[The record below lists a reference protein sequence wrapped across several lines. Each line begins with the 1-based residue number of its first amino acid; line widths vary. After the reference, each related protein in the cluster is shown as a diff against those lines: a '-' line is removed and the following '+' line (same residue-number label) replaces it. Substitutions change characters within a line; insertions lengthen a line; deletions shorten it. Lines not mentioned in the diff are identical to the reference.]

1 MAKNV
6 LRRAYAIAL
15 AASIGAGILPQGS
28 FAATSEIDD
37 MIPVNVEATNLN
49 ANETRYEGESG
60 QSGLNYTLVNKN
72 GAVSGAESTY
82 FSPSDDA
89 AKKYEGN
96 DLGCVYTKES
106 TTFKVWSPTASKV
119 TLCRYTKGTA
129 EEAGSKLIEEKEM
142 TKDSQN
148 VWSCKVDGDI
158 VNTYYTYKV
167 TNNGNT
173 SEAVDIYAKAVGAN
187 GKRAMVV
194 DLDSTDP
201 ENWDTDYK
209 RSPQRISDVITWEVH
224 VNDFSNQGSKAGFS
238 DEYKGKYLAFS
249 EDGTKLSGTDYET
262 GIAYLK
268 KLGITH
274 VQIMPMYDYGSV
286 DETKAGQTDSNY
298 NWGYDPVNFN
308 APEGSYSTNPYDGN
322 VRIKEMKQMIQA
334 LHDAGIKVIM
344 DVVYNHTYCKDG
356 QEMAFFDDIVPGY
369 YYRSDSK
376 GYTNGS
382 GCGNE
387 VRTQAYMANKFIR
400 ESMLYWASEYNLDG
414 FRLDL
419 MGLYD
424 TTTMKDI
431 RNDMDAAFG
440 KDNIVIYG
448 EGWGCMVTPS
458 YGAGKWN
465 SWTLADSNIGLFNDS
480 GRDCIHGTANA
491 DHVGQIGML
500 QQNISTGKGT
510 EGDKYP
516 LSLYGMLQ
524 GAAGR
529 SQDQWWMWR
538 AYCFKN
544 SDQSVSYS
552 SCHDNMA
559 LWDKLAETISDNG
572 TLVKLNKMNAGIL
585 FSCHGGTF
593 IQAGE
598 EFGRSKDG
606 IENSYSSGARVN
618 QLDWTRVKDYQ
629 EIVDFYK
636 GMIAIRKAF
645 SGFRTVYTSA
655 SENLPANNTNGG
667 FQTVGNN
674 NMTNVEGFNDCSN
687 RVIHKIGFYL
697 SNNVSGEWNKIA
709 VLMNNDTT
717 DATAT
722 LSGASSWVLVS
733 NGKKASVE
741 GVETVNGNNI
751 TVPGKSV
758 VVAVPKDTF
767 DANPN
772 PGASNQNSAPTI
784 SVDSTSISV
793 NPGETVSFQ
802 VTTKDADGDT
812 VTVSCTGLPEG
823 AAFDPAT
830 GMFNWESAVI
840 GTYAVK
846 LKATDG
852 TVTTEKTVT
861 ITVADP
867 SDSLKQYVKE
877 IEEEQLAEADFTAKT
892 WTDLNTALTNAK
904 AANENTSAEELAN
917 LKSALEK
924 AHKAAKAEKD
934 ANAALTTSLAEAKK
948 AYQSADTEANDA
960 ALLSDMDTV
969 IKEAE
974 ALLTSKGT
982 VVAYIAAKEN
992 LEDCVN
998 SLAQGEAGGKI
1009 YVSTTL
1015 SNPHIYAWKGS
1026 GDSATKLLGKW
1037 PGTALTEKD
1046 ANGQFV
1052 IDCDTTGT
1060 YNIIINDGTKSGG
1073 AQTADIENVSGVVTI
1088 KVESTGADNGTN
1100 VIHKHTVEC
1109 KAAGVS
1115 TPKIFKTSLEAAI
1128 EKAGTFQAQYYT
1140 EESFATLQSEI
1151 TKAQGVV
1158 DKTDAT
1164 QLAINQAARTLR
1176 AAYVGLVVKNNVT
1189 LPDETEEP
1197 DVTETPT
1204 AGTPTPGNESTPVPG
1219 TSTEPTVSNEPDLD
1233 NTPEVG
1239 THTNAPIVSENPG
1252 NTIAPNSSDDPDRTM
1267 APGST
1272 NAVTNTNAPG
1282 NIDLAVTDAPSGQT
1296 QAPATQQPTATSSSA
1311 PVNPTSTPA
1320 AETKSLQITS
1330 FQVSPETYQVLNQDI
1345 RAKVEA
1351 TGGTGSLQYKFEVIS
1366 GEVVIEKQDYST
1378 ETSFVYNAEKV
1389 GTLRIRVTV
1398 KDGTDEVSEEE
1409 KIVVV
1414 SKKLAIKIKQKIRNN
1429 KPGKKTVLTLQVA
1442 GTGGKAPYKYKYVIT
1457 NAKGKTLKMYGYSSV
1472 KNRKLSLSKKG
1483 TYKIKVFVKDSLGVV
1498 TTKTVSIRKK

>member
-96 DLGCVYTKES
+96 DLGCVYTKEA

-772 PGASNQNSAPTI
+772 PGAAQNSSPAIEVASTEI
-784 SVDSTSISV
+784 SA
-793 NPGETVSFQ
+793 NPGETISFQ
-802 VTTKDADGDT
+802 VTTKDADGDK
-812 VTVSCTGLPEG
+812 VTLSCTGLPEG
-823 AAFDPAT
+823 AAFDTTT
-830 GMFNWESAVI
+830 GVFSWESAVK
-840 GTYAVK
+840 GTYSINF
-846 LKATDG
+846 KATDG
-852 TVTTEKTVT
+852 TATTEKTVT

-867 SDSLKQYVKE
+867 SASLQLYVKE
-877 IEEEQLAEADFTAKT
+877 IEDQQFAEGDFTAKT
-892 WTDLNTALTNAK
+892 WENLNTALANAK
-904 AANENTSAEELAN
+904 AANETTSAEELAN

-924 AHKAAKAEKD
+924 AYKTAKAEKE
-934 ANAALTTSLAEAKK
+934 ANAVLTSTLTDAKK

-960 ALLSDMDTV
+960 ALLSDMNTV
-969 IKEAE
+969 INEAE

-982 VVAYIAAKEN
+982 ATAYTAAKEN

-1026 GDSATKLLGKW
+1026 GDSATKLLGEW
-1037 PGTALTEKD
+1037 PGTALTEKN
-1046 ANGQFV
+1046 ANGQYV
-1052 IDCDTTGT
+1052 IDCDATGT
-1060 YNIIINDGTKSGG
+1060 YNVIINDGKQQGG
-1073 AQTADIENVSGVVTI
+1073 AQTADIIGVSGVVTI
-1088 KVESTGADNGTN
+1088 NVEATGTSNGTN
-1100 VIHKHTVEC
+1100 TIHKHSVEC
-1109 KAAGVS
+1109 KEAGVG
-1115 TPKIFKTSLEAAI
+1115 TPEIFKTSLTAAI
-1128 EKAGTFQAQYYT
+1128 EKAGKFQSEYYT
-1140 EESFATLQSEI
+1140 EESFAILQAEI
-1151 TKAQGVV
+1151 TKAQGIV

-1164 QLAINQAARTLR
+1164 QLEINQAARTLR
-1176 AAYVGLVVKNNVT
+1176 AAYVGLVVKENVT
-1189 LPDETEEP
+1189 LPDETDEP

-1204 AGTPTPGNESTPVPG
+1204 AGTPTPGVDSTRIPC
-1219 TSTEPTVSNEPDLD
+1219 TSTDPTVSNGPTLD
-1233 NTPEVG
+1233 STPEAG
-1239 THTNAPIVSENPG
+1239 NHTTVPENSSNPGSTNRPNSTENPG
-1252 NTIAPNSSDDPDRTM
+1252 GTTAPE
-1267 APGST
+1267 ST
-1272 NAVTNTNAPG
+1272 NAVTNTQNPG
-1282 NIDLAVTDAPSGQT
+1282 MVDQGVT
-1296 QAPATQQPTATSSSA
+1296 QAPNEQSTAPASQQPTATSSSA
-1311 PVNPTSTPA
+1311 PVNSTA
-1320 AETKSLQITS
+1320 APIAVTENLQITS
-1330 FQVSPETYQVLNQDI
+1330 FQLSPKTYQVLNQDI
-1345 RAKVEA
+1345 RATVEA
-1351 TGGTGSLQYKFEVIS
+1351 TGGTGNLQYQFEVIS
-1366 GEVVIEKQDYST
+1366 GEVVIEKQDYSS
-1378 ETSFVYNAEKV
+1378 EASFVYNAEKT
-1389 GTLRIRVTV
+1389 GTLKIRVTV
-1398 KDGTDEVSEEE
+1398 KDGTNQVSEEK

-1429 KPGKKTVLTLQVA
+1429 KPGKKTVLSLQVV
-1442 GTGGKAPYKYKYVIT
+1442 GTGGKASYKYKYVIT
-1457 NAKGKTLKMYGYSSV
+1457 NAKGKTLKMYGYSSM

-1483 TYKIKVFVKDSLGVV
+1483 IYKIKVSVKDSLGVV